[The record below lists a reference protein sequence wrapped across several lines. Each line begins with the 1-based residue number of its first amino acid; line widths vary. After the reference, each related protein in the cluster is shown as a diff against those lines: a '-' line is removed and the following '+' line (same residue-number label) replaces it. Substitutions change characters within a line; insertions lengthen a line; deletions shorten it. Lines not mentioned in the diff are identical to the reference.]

1 MSSTKYKYILIFI
14 NVIVIVLSISVLVYV
29 HQTEND
35 NLIENTLIAVAL
47 LAYCL
52 CIIGSIG
59 VGLENICL
67 LAFYAVVLTI
77 PLIGSCTFL
86 VYNTL
91 SSLLQD
97 EQQLITFVRSLLLAI
112 IVITSIQVLSSYY
125 LIYQIIM
132 ERRINRL
139 NQYRLTT
146 ALSIDDL

>member
-1 MSSTKYKYILIFI
+1 MSSTKYKYILVFI
-14 NVIVIVLSISVLVYV
+14 NVIVIVLSVCVLVFV

-52 CIIGSIG
+52 CIIGSIA

-67 LAFYAVVLTI
+67 LAFYAIALTI
-77 PLIGSCTFL
+77 PFIGCCTFL

-91 SSLLQD
+91 SDLLHD
-97 EQQLITFVRSLLLAI
+97 EPQLITFVRSLLLAI
-112 IVITSIQVLSSYY
+112 IAITSIQVLSSYY
-125 LIYQIIM
+125 LIYEILM
-132 ERRINRL
+132 ERRINHS